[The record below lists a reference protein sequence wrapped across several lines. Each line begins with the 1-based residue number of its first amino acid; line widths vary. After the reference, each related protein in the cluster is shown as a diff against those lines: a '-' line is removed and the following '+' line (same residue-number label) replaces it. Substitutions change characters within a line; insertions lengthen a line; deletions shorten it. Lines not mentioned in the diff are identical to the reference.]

1 MKKRHKLPVEVF
13 LLLILLIVF
22 ETSLSAAGSTSGEVL
37 LLNTNAALTAS
48 GNAGAAA
55 LDYNAH
61 FISLNPAH
69 ISYQKNNCVSFSFN
83 KYIESVNQHE
93 IVYLGKIKNRFYGI
107 SVAYLDYGD
116 FQRTLYNELT
126 GNVSFA
132 GDFTASDIIIKTYV
146 QAFKFYGISTGVS
159 LKYLREKIE
168 DYKAGVFMA
177 DAGAI
182 YPVPETSLSLG
193 ASFQNIGGKMKF
205 DKESFGLPE
214 LFRIGVSYNI
224 PEFKLNLNLDWQKI
238 KSREG
243 DICAGVQFQFNK
255 SIGFNAGYNGA
266 NDAGKGYTAG
276 FNLNISSLELLY
288 AFEPFKDFDSSH
300 RITLVYNF

>member
-1 MKKRHKLPVEVF
+1 MQKKYQFACALF
-13 LLLILLIVF
+13 FNMSLFILF
-22 ETSLSAAGSTSGEVL
+22 EISALAAGSTSGEVL

-48 GNAGAAA
+48 GNAGAAS

-69 ISYQKNNCVSFSFN
+69 ISFQQKNLVSFSFN

-132 GDFTASDIIIKTYV
+132 GDFTASDIILKTYI
-146 QAFKFYGISTGVS
+146 QAFKFYGINTGVS

-182 YPVPETSLSLG
+182 YQVPETALSFG

-214 LFRIGVSYNI
+214 LFRIGASYNI
-224 PEFKLNLNLDWQKI
+224 PEFKLNFNLDWQKI